1 MMGKQR
7 WMGFGLATVV
17 GVSAIAPVGEQ
28 VVFAEEK
35 TSLPFN
41 EEVVKAYS
49 TVEPLVVLAEESKT
63 AKDVA
68 LAYEA
73 FIEMSQLFILDDQ
86 LVYEEGND
94 MDKLYERVY
103 ALVYGL
109 SKEEQKKHL
118 PLMADKWV
126 DIVKN
131 NTSTIMRFYLEDFL
145 SVNENKDVQA
155 EFDLSARK
163 LRLYQTL
170 PPGSPLPA
178 DWQKPIEEMIDE
190 QEDSVSEPVIDAP
203 PPAPDAVTQSPEKG
217 ANTSR
222 PSSSKTVEFVQEGE
236 FWYEL
241 TVSYKNGNPVKTDKR
256 KLSEREAPH
265 LYQSEVESENA
276 SGKGTDGRGGSGVL
290 FPELTDSEKAYI
302 LEDQNEQ
309 SKYTLQYTLE
319 KQGDAPYY
327 FDTGLRVDEKMNAS
341 YEQYRD
347 VLYQI
352 AVKSGGY
359 VVEDEGRVLVVIDK
373 KAIIVK
379 DIKKDYSEK
388 EIESL
393 FESFPNIDIR
403 VLETRIGTSASLEQ
417 QLVSKQARTV
427 TVAGEKV
434 DLSTTPIVRDERVLL
449 PIKEIVEEMGVVLE
463 QKGDQFIVTKDKVTV
478 IYQLKSTNV
487 IVKGKET
494 DIGIAPDVKDGILFV
509 EMSELATAFNYEIV
523 WDGDSS
529 ELAFNKTE

>member
-17 GVSAIAPVGEQ
+17 GISAIAPVGEQ
-28 VVFAEEK
+28 VVFAQA
-35 TSLPFN
+35 TASLPFN

-49 TVEPLVVLAEESKT
+49 TVEPLVAQAEETKT
-63 AKDVA
+63 VKDVA
-68 LAYEA
+68 IAYEA
-73 FIEMSQLFILDDQ
+73 FIGMSQLFILDDQ
-86 LVYEEGND
+86 LVYKEGND
-94 MDKLYERVY
+94 MDKLYERVH
-103 ALVYGL
+103 ALVYAL
-109 SKEEQKKHL
+109 PKAEQKKHL

-126 DIVKN
+126 EIVKN

-145 SVNENKDVQA
+145 SINKNKEVEK
-155 EFDLSARK
+155 EFALSAKK

-170 PPGSPLPA
+170 PPGSPLPS
-178 DWQKPIEEMIDE
+178 DWQKPVEEMIED
-190 QEDSVSEPVIDAP
+190 QEDTVSNPVLDAPAP
-203 PPAPDAVTQSPEKG
+203 PPNAATPAPEKD
-217 ANTSR
+217 ANTSV
-222 PSSSKTVEFVQEGE
+222 PSTSTTVEFIQEGK
-236 FWYEL
+236 FWYEV
-241 TVSYKNGNPVKTDKR
+241 TVSYKNGNPVKSDKR
-256 KLSEREAPH
+256 KLTEKEAPH
-265 LYQSEVESENA
+265 LYQFDVPNGSSTGNSA
-276 SGKGTDGRGGSGVL
+276 DGKGGNGVF

-302 LEDQNEQ
+302 LEDQNEK

-319 KQGDAPYY
+319 KQGEAPYY

-359 VVEDEGRVLVVIDK
+359 VVEDDGRVLVVIDK

-403 VLETRIGTSASLEQ
+403 ILETRIGTSASLEQ

-427 TVAGEKV
+427 SVAGEKV
-434 DLSTTPIVRDERVLL
+434 DLSTTPIVREERVLL
-449 PIKEIVEEMGVVLE
+449 PIKEIVEKMGAVLE
-463 QKGDQFIVTKDKVTV
+463 QDGDQFIVTKDKVTV
-478 IYQLKSTNV
+478 VYQLKSTSV
-487 IVKGKET
+487 VVKGKET

-509 EMSELATAFNYEIV
+509 EMSELASAYDYEIV

-529 ELAFNKTE
+529 ELAFNKK